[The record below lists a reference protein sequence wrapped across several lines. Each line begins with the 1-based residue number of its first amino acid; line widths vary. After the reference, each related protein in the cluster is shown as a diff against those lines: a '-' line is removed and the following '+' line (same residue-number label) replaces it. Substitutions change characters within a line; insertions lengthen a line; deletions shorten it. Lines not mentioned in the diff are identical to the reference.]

1 MLNALD
7 SDSVNDP
14 VDFEKAVTS
23 NH

>member
-7 SDSVNDP
+7 SDSANDP